1 MKARVRQSKNKQ
13 SLSKEQ
19 TKKIIMKKKIARLKA
34 TNEKSIKGNSSLCG
48 DSFEI
53 DIEKEFNFED
63 EEFENSDNNFNLIL

>member
-19 TKKIIMKKKIARLKA
+19 TKKFIMKKKIARLKT

-48 DSFEI
+48 YIFEI
-53 DIEKEFNFED
+53 DIKKELNFED
-63 EEFENSDNNFNLIL
+63 AEHKDFENLNLIL

>member
-1 MKARVRQSKNKQ
+1 MRNKI
-13 SLSKEQ
+13 
-19 TKKIIMKKKIARLKA
+19 TRLKA